1 MEVLKSQ
8 MHWAKDLTSSVVKT
22 SKHLIILIF
31 GETSKHLFIWRFWS
45 VRCFEQNIL
54 LPLWWKHLNI
64 WSSDHLDLWETSKH
78 LFIWRLWTIICFEQN
93 ILLALGRKH
102 LDIWLSG
109 SLMKHLNIYSSGGFE
124 WSYALNKTS

>member
-64 WSSDHLDLWETSKH
+64 WSSWSLGKIYTSVHLEVLRVRCFKRKHFTFSVVKKSKH
-78 LFIWRLWTIICFEQN
+78 LIILIFE
-93 ILLALGRKH
+93 
-102 LDIWLSG
+102 
-109 SLMKHLNIYSSGGFE
+109 KHLNICSSGGFE
-124 WSYALNKTS
+124 QSYALSKISY